1 MGYFLANPLRRWY
14 QNPGKILAPYL
25 EPGMTVLDAGCG
37 MGFFS
42 FDMADM
48 VKPEGKVVC
57 VDLQVKMIRTLVRRA
72 SRRGLSK
79 FIETRVCSAE
89 SLGIDDLEGV
99 IDFALAFDIV
109 HETPDAASFLGQL
122 HAALKPGGRLL
133 LSEPRGHVSQERF
146 DETMAVAC
154 RAGFDKVA
162 GPEVRGERTGLLVKG

>member
-14 QNPGKILAPYL
+14 QNPEKILAPWL
-25 EPGMTVLDAGCG
+25 EPGMTVLDVGCG

-42 FDMADM
+42 FDMANM

-57 VDLQVKMIRTLVRRA
+57 VDLQGKMIRTLVRRA
-72 SRRGLSK
+72 SKRGLSRL
-79 FIETRVCSAE
+79 IETRVCSAE
-89 SLGIDDLEGV
+89 SIGIDDLEGA

-122 HAALKPGGRLL
+122 YAALKPGGRLL

-146 DETMAVAC
+146 DETMAVAF
-154 RAGFDKVA
+154 RAGFDKA
-162 GPEVRGERTGLLVKG
+162 ASPEVRGERTELLVRR